1 MNVDN
6 ENNRHLKKFKEF
18 VYSQIKNLKNP
29 NILEFGVSSAAMS
42 TKILLDLCERNNGKL
57 YSVDINDFNQK
68 FNSKNWIFIHRR
80 DDDYKFIKQL
90 IPTKLDFI
98 YLDTIHKADHV
109 EKILFQYFPLLKI
122 NCNFIIDDT
131 SWLPYTANREKN
143 HFFMEVN
150 NYETFFRLIMI
161 YNSNLDKINLEFS
174 FLGTGAAK
182 ITKLSEQELVKPSKI
197 NNRFYSLKNLL
208 RLIYIFF
215 ILKIKKI
222 LIK

>member
-182 ITKLSEQELVKPSKI
+182 ITKLSEQELVKPSAI